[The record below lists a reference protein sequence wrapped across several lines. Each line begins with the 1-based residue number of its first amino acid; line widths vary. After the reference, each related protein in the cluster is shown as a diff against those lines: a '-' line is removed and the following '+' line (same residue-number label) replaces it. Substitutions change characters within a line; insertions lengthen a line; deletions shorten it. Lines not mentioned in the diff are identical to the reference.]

1 MTRADLTRRFQQLGA
16 VDRTAQAGAAKQIDA
31 LVKQRGDLY
40 GQMVAQIGREVKTI
54 AEKRG
59 INVVVSDVV
68 APAGGVDLT
77 ADAEKDIES
86 LHE

>member
-1 MTRADLTRRFQQLGA
+1 LGA
-16 VDRTAQAGAAKQIDA
+16 LQ
-31 LVKQRGDLY
+31 KQRGELY
-40 GQMVAQIGREVKTI
+40 DEMVAQIGREVK
-54 AEKRG
+54 AVAQKRG
-59 INVVVSDVV
+59 VNVVISDVV

>member
-1 MTRADLTRRFQQLGA
+1 
-16 VDRTAQAGAAKQIDA
+16 
-31 LVKQRGDLY
+31 
-40 GQMVAQIGREVKTI
+40 MVAQIGREVKVL
-54 AEKRG
+54 AEQRG
-59 INVVVSDVV
+59 INVVVSDIV

>member
-1 MTRADLTRRFQQLGA
+1 
-16 VDRTAQAGAAKQIDA
+16 
-31 LVKQRGDLY
+31 
-40 GQMVAQIGREVKTI
+40 MVAQIGREVRMV
-54 AEKRG
+54 AQKRG
-59 INVVVSDVV
+59 IDVVVSDVV